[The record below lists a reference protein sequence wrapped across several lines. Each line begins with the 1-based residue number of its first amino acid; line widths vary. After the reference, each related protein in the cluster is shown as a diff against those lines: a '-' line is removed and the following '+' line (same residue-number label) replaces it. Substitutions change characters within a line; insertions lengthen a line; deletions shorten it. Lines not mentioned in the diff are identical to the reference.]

1 MQIRFY
7 YFLLLFISA
16 TSLCAQWTEVNLPE
30 NVHLRGAAFFS
41 STEGYVCGYSTPPDS
56 GYYGKIWK
64 TTDGGQS
71 WSMNA
76 SSINHRFTDIV
87 KAGSDNF
94 WVTGDSGLVFRFDL
108 LNNFYT
114 YQNITGSSLLCG
126 TSPDSLTFYCAGENG
141 TLFRTVDAGSNW
153 DTLNSGTLENIND
166 IYFTSIAN
174 GWIVADGGYLAM
186 TNDSGNTWT
195 FANQPFWGFRDLNSL
210 SYQGT
215 TGLNPYVVGT
225 GGAGMYSTDGGT
237 SWYQFATNSSVDI
250 NCIRFGT
257 SNGGVICGAN
267 GFVARTVNGG
277 GAWSTDAVP
286 RVVDFY
292 DIAFSSDSVAYIC
305 GDSGV
310 VLKSTVDVSGITDV
324 NPIVTMNA
332 YPNPAHEEL
341 FIELNPEV
349 ATTYTISITDVT
361 GAQVQTSQYNAS
373 SGNQIIQIAG
383 FSELAN
389 GIYFIRI
396 SGESST
402 ATAKVVKQ

>member
-1 MQIRFY
+1 MKFNFIITT
-7 YFLLLFISA
+7 LCLFA
-16 TSLCAQWTEVNLPE
+16 LTLNAQWDTLHTGYNLRYE
-30 NVHLRGAAFFS
+30 AIDFKDANNGVVIGNDVSAAG
-41 STEGYVCGYSTPPDS
+41 TGYILVTV
-56 GYYGKIWK
+56 
-64 TTDGGQS
+64 DGGIS
-71 WSMNA
+71 WSTSPLPYQLERHDVDYAPSGNY
-76 SSINHRFTDIV
+76 
-87 KAGSDNF
+87 
-94 WVTGDSGLVFRFDL
+94 WVVGDSGRVIYLGWPTSGYLYQGYISQRNLYCGFV
-108 LNNFYT
+108 LN
-114 YQNITGSSLLCG
+114 
-126 TSPDSLTFYCAGENG
+126 DSVFYCGGEGG
-141 TLFRTVDAGSNW
+141 TLLR
-153 DTLNSGTLENIND
+153 TLNSGSSWDTLASGTLETIND
-166 IYFTSIAN
+166 VYFSNPAN

-225 GGAGMYSTDGGT
+225 GGAGMYSIDGGT
-237 SWYQFATNSSVDI
+237 NWYQFATNSSVDI

-257 SNGGVICGAN
+257 TNGGVICGAN

-292 DIAFSSDSVAYIC
+292 DIAFSTDSVAYIC

-324 NPIVTMNA
+324 NSVVTMNA

-349 ATTYTISITDVT
+349 ATTYTIRITDVT

-373 SGNQIIQIAG
+373 SGRQIIQIAG

-389 GIYFIRI
+389 GIYFISI
-396 SGESST
+396 SGENST